1 MHDHIRRGCGFCS
14 LIVTCVLL
22 TLPGSLPGQAPDI
35 DAKAIMDR
43 VDRLLR
49 GDSSHGTVEMRVTTR
64 RWKRTLVLDI
74 WSEGLDKV
82 LIRILEPRKEEGT
95 TTLKVGSQI
104 WNYLPKIDRTI
115 RIPTSMMMGSWL
127 GSHFTNDDLVKD
139 SRLIRDYEIQMEFEG
154 DREGVQVYEID
165 LRPHEDAAVVWGRI
179 LYQIRQDDLMPV
191 WARFYDE
198 HGELKR
204 TMRFSD
210 YQIMGNRKVPAR
222 MTLVPADHPEE
233 LTELVYR
240 ELLFDIPIPR
250 RTFSLGALRE

>member
-1 MHDHIRRGCGFCS
+1 MRDPILSGSRCCF

-22 TLPGSLPGQAPDI
+22 TLPGALSGQAEDI
-35 DAKAIMDR
+35 DAKDIIDR

-49 GDSSHGTVEMRVTTR
+49 GDSSHATVEMTITTR
-64 RWKRTLVLDI
+64 RWKRSLVLDI

-82 LIRILEPRKEEGT
+82 LIRILKPRKEKGT
-95 TTLKVGSQI
+95 ATLKVGSQI

-115 RIPTSMMMGSWL
+115 RVPTSMMMGSWL
-127 GSHFTNDDLVKD
+127 GSHFTNDDLVKE
-139 SRLIRDYEIQMEFEG
+139 SRLIRDYEIKLEFMG
-154 DREGVQVYEID
+154 DRDGVQIYEID
-165 LRPHEDAAVVWGRI
+165 LLPHEDAPVVWGRI
-179 LYQIRQDDLMPV
+179 RYQIRQDDLMPV

-204 TMRFSD
+204 TMRFGD
-210 YQIMGNRKVPAR
+210 YQMMGNRKVPAR

-233 LTELVYR
+233 LTEMVYR
-240 ELLFDIPIPR
+240 ELRFDIAIPR